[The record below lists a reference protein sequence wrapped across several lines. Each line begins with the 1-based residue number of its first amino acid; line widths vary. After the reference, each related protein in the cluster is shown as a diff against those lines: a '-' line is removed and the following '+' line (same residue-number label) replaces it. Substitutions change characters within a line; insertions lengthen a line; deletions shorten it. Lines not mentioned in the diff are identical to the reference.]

1 MINTGELEL
10 GNTVYVDEKLTSTE
24 NNLRGTVIGIEAD
37 KVKVRVKDT
46 ELTCLFSQI
55 YPVPLFRSE
64 FINLG
69 FVPRSIKTA
78 SEEKQDLVLSIETDR
93 TWYLLEITEVDSFLT
108 VKKEGRIVEG
118 SGIVKTLHQLQ
129 NMVNQITRGIIKI
142 EGL

>member
-46 ELTCLFSQI
+46 ELTCLFSKI
-55 YPVPLFRSE
+55 YPIPLFRSE
-64 FINLG
+64 LINLG